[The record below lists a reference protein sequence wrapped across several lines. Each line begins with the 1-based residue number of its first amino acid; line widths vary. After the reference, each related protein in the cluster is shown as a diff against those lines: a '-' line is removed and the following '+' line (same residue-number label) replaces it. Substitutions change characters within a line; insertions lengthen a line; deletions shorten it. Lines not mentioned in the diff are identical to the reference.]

1 MDIAFQGLHLP
12 ASAFQSM
19 ATKAKRNF
27 DLRYVE
33 GNTMYAS
40 PELEEY
46 EDDFVRIAKDCV
58 GPSKEPCSAAYVVT
72 PKNNVFLLT
81 NVRNSDYIKDDDE
94 RPMHY
99 VRIEGKLKH
108 IERPYTL
115 VDNTILRTPQRI
127 LIVNLPDEPLSFP
140 QNPYPPNFAPAIQS
154 QGFRGE
160 SHGV

>member
-1 MDIAFQGLHLP
+1 MG
-12 ASAFQSM
+12 
-19 ATKAKRNF
+19 TKAKRNF

-33 GNTMYAS
+33 GNTMYTS
-40 PELEEY
+40 PAMSEY
-46 EDDFVRIAKDCV
+46 EDDFVRIGKID
-58 GPSKEPCSAAYVVT
+58 GAYIAT
-72 PKNNVFLLT
+72 PKKEVFVLT
-81 NVRNSDYIKDDDE
+81 NMKNSDYIKDDED

-108 IERPYTL
+108 ITSPYSL
-115 VDNTILRTPQRI
+115 MDNTILRTPERI
-127 LIVNLPDEPLSFP
+127 LIINLPDEPLLFP